1 MGEVIVRQW
10 SDRLFAAYVDLGDG
24 RLTLV
29 GSEESRQAAYEF
41 ALSVLDDPREVQ
53 NRCYN
58 SIFASQP
65 LAWHVKRER
74 TSVGEL
80 GNANSDGPRCS
91 TTPARLAPDTAG
103 ATP

>member
-29 GSEESRQAAYEF
+29 GSEESRRAAYEF
-41 ALSVLDDPREVQ
+41 ALSVLDDPREVE

-58 SIFASQP
+58 SLFTARRRV
-65 LAWHVKRER
+65 LER
-74 TSVGEL
+74 VSVGEL
-80 GNANSDGPRCS
+80 GCARRERANAQDRR
-91 TTPARLAPDTAG
+91 TTRTPDSSRSLE
-103 ATP
+103 